1 MQNILERIVELCGSR
16 HTSHLEANAR
26 QLSEIRRLARPNANV
41 LTQILHDYIEQNQKD
56 TVHRKN
62 RLKGAMRILSM

>member
-16 HTSHLEANAR
+16 RTDCATDAH
-26 QLSEIRRLARPNANV
+26 QLSQIKKLATPHINV
-41 LTQILHDYIEQNQKD
+41 LTQILHDYVQQNQKD
-56 TVHRKN
+56 TLNRKN